1 MKHSTGLACYPDAER
16 ATALSATDLRQ
27 AGFSRAKAQT
37 LTVLSQEVAQ
47 DRLPLQ
53 AWTTIASIEQI
64 REQLLRV
71 GGIGPWTVDYTLLRG
86 YGWLDGS
93 LHGDAAVRRKLQRL
107 LGHTAKLTDDFTRGW
122 LAEFSPW
129 RALVAAHLWAMPDH
143 ISPAG

>member
-1 MKHSTGLACYPDAER
+1 M
-16 ATALSATDLRQ
+16 ALGRDVA
-27 AGFSRAKAQT
+27 AGH
-37 LTVLSQEVAQ
+37 
-47 DRLPLQ
+47 LPLQ
-53 AWTTIASIEQI
+53 AWTTAAAAAEQI

-107 LGHTAKLTDDFTRGW
+107 LGQTTKLTDAFTRGW

-129 RALVAAHLWAMPDH
+129 RALLAAHLWAMPDDF
-143 ISPAG
+143 SAAG